1 MLYGATEQNFLD
13 GFGGRLHYACPSGW
27 LIYTYRGRDYH
38 LDDDIADPEIIM
50 KASLGQGKNLLIK
63 KAPPRRGIN
72 PIPFMSR
79 KRGRRKSGVL
89 ALHFGAPGM
98 GNN

>member
-1 MLYGATEQNFLD
+1 MLYGATEQNYLD
-13 GFGGRLHYACPSGW
+13 GFGGRLYYACPSGW

-63 KAPPRRGIN
+63 TFPA
-72 PIPFMSR
+72 
-79 KRGRRKSGVL
+79 V
-89 ALHFGAPGM
+89 ALYPDPSCDY
-98 GNN
+98 

>member
-63 KAPPRRGIN
+63 TFPAVAFYPDP
-72 PIPFMSR
+72 SCDY
-79 KRGRRKSGVL
+79 
-89 ALHFGAPGM
+89 
-98 GNN
+98 